1 MKRKLLFLALAIGVL
16 FAVSVPAWAG
26 VTDPG
31 FSDVSPDAWY
41 AEGVAYCKE
50 HGLMNGT
57 SATTFAPE
65 EPMTRAMLMTV
76 LYRLAGEPAAS
87 TSNPFTD
94 VAAGTWYTDAV
105 LWAQQNHIVS
115 GYGDGRFGTN
125 DPILREQLAVILWR
139 YADSP
144 ETETAEIFSDKAAVS
159 AYAANAVDW
168 AGTTG
173 VITER
178 TDGRFEPAS
187 PATRGEVAMA
197 FMNLAHMNETIEPG
211 DDTMPKI
218 LIAYFSFEGHTKQI
232 AEEIHAQIGGD
243 LFEITPETPYVGTR
257 NDLSGIASTELRENA
272 RPALST
278 HVSNMEQYD
287 MVFVGYPCWWSNAP
301 MAVFTFLEEYDFS
314 GKTVV
319 PFTSYGT
326 SGWGNSIASIQKSVG
341 DHTTIAEGFSV
352 QEDNM
357 QNLSTRVAAWL
368 QEIGVAQ

>member
-1 MKRKLLFLALAIGVL
+1 MKRKLLFLALAIGVF

-26 VTDPG
+26 VTDTG

-144 ETETAEIFSDKAAVS
+144 ETETTDVFSDKAAVS

-173 VITER
+173 VIAVRKHIVER
-178 TDGRFEPAS
+178 ISEC
-187 PATRGEVAMA
+187 
-197 FMNLAHMNETIEPG
+197 
-211 DDTMPKI
+211 K
-218 LIAYFSFEGHTKQI
+218 
-232 AEEIHAQIGGD
+232 
-243 LFEITPETPYVGTR
+243 
-257 NDLSGIASTELRENA
+257 
-272 RPALST
+272 
-278 HVSNMEQYD
+278 
-287 MVFVGYPCWWSNAP
+287 
-301 MAVFTFLEEYDFS
+301 
-314 GKTVV
+314 
-319 PFTSYGT
+319 
-326 SGWGNSIASIQKSVG
+326 
-341 DHTTIAEGFSV
+341 
-352 QEDNM
+352 
-357 QNLSTRVAAWL
+357 
-368 QEIGVAQ
+368 